1 MNKILVK
8 MLTMK
13 QKKKDEIE
21 VEEEVEDEIDHEDNG
36 VIEDDNTINETNNQE
51 KTSENYNANA
61 TKNTIKR
68 KFPNLTSDCDLD
80 CARNSELMSKSTQ
93 YIINKTSKI
102 NSNILND
109 QSKADQNDDLEAP
122 LAKKITKTTFNN
134 ILSNIGSLNTG
145 HMKSPINLLFK
156 SFSMQPNPKNPKTKL
171 YKLLFTDGIEQI
183 QLVEWNS
190 SSIAKSHKVGQSL
203 TLNNFRIIQE
213 KTDQYYIALNE
224 HAFQLSSN
232 ISSSSEIS
240 KEIVADI
247 QPINFDQLVMLNSNF
262 NKLITVQVVLDS
274 INTKKLNN
282 TTTISCLAFNQE
294 TFTKS
299 INCILTNINQSLK
312 PKYIYTL
319 KNIILSNKDGLK
331 LISSPFTQ
339 IEQHD
344 FVPNFKSDNAAN
356 ISYDITAIQE
366 VATLDSLDDED
377 TTHAVLITGKSI
389 MNLYKFQ
396 TVHIIKLYRIDV
408 LTHP

>member
-1 MNKILVK
+1 
-8 MLTMK
+8 
-13 QKKKDEIE
+13 
-21 VEEEVEDEIDHEDNG
+21 
-36 VIEDDNTINETNNQE
+36 
-51 KTSENYNANA
+51 
-61 TKNTIKR
+61 
-68 KFPNLTSDCDLD
+68 
-80 CARNSELMSKSTQ
+80 MSKSTQ

-122 LAKKITKTTFNN
+122 LAKKITKMAFNN
-134 ILSNIGSLNTG
+134 ISSNIGSLNTG

-171 YKLLFTDGIEQI
+171 FKLLFTDGIEQI

-240 KEIVADI
+240 TSIVADI

-299 INCILTNINQSLK
+299 INCIFTNINQSLK
-312 PKYIYTL
+312 PNYIYTL

-377 TTHAVLITGKSI
+377 TTHAVLITGKSN

-396 TVHIIKLYRIDV
+396 TDHFIKLYRIDV